1 MKRSKNQFKESYC
14 HMAGKLWMPTPKYL
28 QAMKFTL
35 IELLVVI
42 AIIAI
47 LAALLLPALNR
58 SRETARAI
66 ACVSNL
72 KQYGVAVTS
81 YADSNKGY
89 APHQPNS
96 TATWTT
102 IFYETALGI
111 PTPANIDIE
120 CPPPN
125 LARCP
130 SMNTTGFNRYYHTSY
145 ALNAFFCSPRTS
157 TGYDP
162 CPLVK
167 ARKPSLNMIF
177 IDWEALASPRVATPS
192 AVSSVTNQLRISRH
206 NRRTNACFADGHVEA
221 VPQNPNLNNY
231 VLGMTASP
239 WSHPFWLPTS
249 TR

>member
-1 MKRSKNQFKESYC
+1 MKELSNQLKGKRC
-14 HMAGKLWMPTPKYL
+14 HIMENLWLPISKYL
-28 QAMKFTL
+28 QVRRFTL

-47 LAALLLPALNR
+47 LAAMLLPALSR
-58 SRETARAI
+58 ARETARAI

-72 KQYGVAVTS
+72 KQYGVAVAS
-81 YADSNKGY
+81 YADSNRGY
-89 APHQPNS
+89 APHQPTT

-102 IFYETALGI
+102 VFYETALGI
-111 PTPANIDIE
+111 PTPASSE
-120 CPPPN
+120 VPPPN
-125 LARCP
+125 IARCP

-145 ALNAFFCSPRTS
+145 AINQYFCLPAAN
-157 TGYDP
+157 TGYNT

-167 ARKPSLNMIF
+167 ARKPSLNMVF
-177 IDWEALASPRVATPS
+177 IDWEALSSPRVASPS

-206 NRRTNACFADGHVEA
+206 NKRANTCFADGHVEA
-221 VPQNPNLNNY
+221 VPQNPTLYNS
-231 VLGMTASP
+231 VIGMTASP